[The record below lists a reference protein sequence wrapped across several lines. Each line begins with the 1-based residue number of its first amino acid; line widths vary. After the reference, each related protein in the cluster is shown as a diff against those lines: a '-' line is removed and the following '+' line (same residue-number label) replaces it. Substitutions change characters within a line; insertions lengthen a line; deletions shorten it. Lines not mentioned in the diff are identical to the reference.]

1 MSDVSAERSA
11 SDLAAMQRSSRGK
24 YVALAV
30 LLAGAAAVL
39 FLYLRPGPF
48 GKPEAAERVF
58 VVPTGNVHY
67 LVILGQWG
75 FEPVEG
81 GLERMTSELQ
91 DKVPGASET
100 GVAAALRLA
109 DWSGHAFVAFEDP
122 ARLDWSGIAIAG
134 GVPSF
139 EPHHRFAVVSA
150 GDLAFPHVMT
160 LNDKPSDV
168 MSGASVD
175 LLSALFAQEPL
186 ASALRD
192 DPGSPE
198 VMLLRGKLESGI
210 RTLRNV
216 HAAEVRVAK
225 VLDTSQARLT
235 TTETATPPPVLLGS
249 VREAM
254 QTVPLADGGLL
265 LVTNAMRLVT
275 TNGDDTQA
283 SFATRHDL
291 SYVPA
296 GADPLAGRKPC
307 TSLFDGAIE
316 QTGAR
321 PLFVPSSRGDALVVH
336 HEGISRVYTLA
347 EGQCNFVHRGDIRA
361 PLERKQDPGVPSS
374 SGTVARLRLG
384 DDDSAIATLKPGDE
398 VPLDLV
404 RSPTLGLHYP
414 VWLDDTALVAVS
426 DPEQPDDPDAPQRN
440 DGLLILS
447 TAHPDRALRL
457 DAANF
462 GGAETIHTVVPAPP
476 GPKGPRVVV
485 QSRSQLYRVDFPRGV
500 AELFAEPA
508 KKRPRAA
515 DGEPLVVDVDT
526 REWSFTPLVQDNDRL
541 DMGSPAVAPRGDL
554 VAFRIRLESKVAPEI
569 AVVPLTGG
577 PMRVL
582 TRNSLDDRDPTFTAD
597 GKSIVFST
605 FYEVDTTDWKVSIGR
620 MVPASP

>member
-1 MSDVSAERSA
+1 MSESAEGSA
-11 SDLAAMQRSSRGK
+11 TDFAAMQRSSRGK
-24 YVALAV
+24 YVALA
-30 LLAGAAAVL
+30 LLLCGAVAAIA
-39 FLYLRPGPF
+39 LYLRPGPF

-58 VVPTGNVHY
+58 VVPARNLSY

-81 GLERMTSELQ
+81 GLGRMTSELR

-122 ARLDWSGIAIAG
+122 AQHDWSGLDIAG
-134 GVPSF
+134 GLPTF

-160 LNDKPSDV
+160 LNPKPSDV
-168 MSGASVD
+168 MAGPSVD
-175 LLSALFAQEPL
+175 LLAALFAQEPL

-198 VMLLRGKLESGI
+198 IMLLRGKLEAGI
-210 RTLRNV
+210 RTVRSV
-216 HAAEVRVAK
+216 REAEARVAK
-225 VLDTSQARLT
+225 VLETSQARLT
-235 TTETATPPPVLLGS
+235 TTETATPAPVLLGG

-254 QTVPLADGGLL
+254 QTIALADGGLL

-283 SFATRHDL
+283 SFTTRHDL

-296 GADPLAGRKPC
+296 GADPIAGRTPC
-307 TSLFDGAIE
+307 TSLLGGSIE

-321 PLFVPSSRGDALVVH
+321 PLLVPSTRGDALVIH
-336 HEGISRVYTLA
+336 HEGVSRVYTLG
-347 EGQCNFVHRGDIRA
+347 EGGCNFVHRGDIRV

-374 SGTVARLRLG
+374 AGTVARLRLG
-384 DDDSAIATLKPGDE
+384 DDDSAIALIKPGDE
-398 VPLDLV
+398 VALDLV
-404 RSPTLGLHYP
+404 RSPSLGLHYP
-414 VWLDDTALVAVS
+414 AWLDDTTLIAVS
-426 DPEQPDDPDAPQRN
+426 DPEDPDDPDAPERH
-440 DGLLILS
+440 DALLFFS
-447 TAHPDRALRL
+447 TEHPDRALRI

-462 GGAETIHTVVPAPP
+462 AGNATIHTAVPAPP
-476 GPKGPRVVV
+476 GPKGPRLIV
-485 QSRSQLYRVDFPRGV
+485 QSRSQLYRVDLPRSV
-500 AELFAEPA
+500 PELFASLG
-508 KKRPRAA
+508 KKRPPA
-515 DGEPLVVDVDT
+515 DGEPIVVDVDT
-526 REWSFTPLVQDNDRL
+526 RDWTFTPLVQDNDRL

-554 VAFRIRLESKVAPEI
+554 VAFRIRLEDKIPPEI

-605 FYEVDTTDWKVSIGR
+605 FYQVDTTDWSVAIGR
-620 MVPASP
+620 MVPTGT